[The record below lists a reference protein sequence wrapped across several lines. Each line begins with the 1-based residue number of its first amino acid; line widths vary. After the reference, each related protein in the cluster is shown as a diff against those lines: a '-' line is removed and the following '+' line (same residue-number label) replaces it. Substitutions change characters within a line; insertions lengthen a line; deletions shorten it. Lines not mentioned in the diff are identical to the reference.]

1 MRIRFV
7 VLAIVAC
14 SLPLPAIAAPTPV
27 VPVRTALDPL
37 RLKAADRMLTAM
49 NYDRMMHQTADAMIA
64 QMGPLFRRA
73 IEQKTGEKADDALV
87 QQLTGIEADF
97 MQKTI
102 VGSADVRRAVATL
115 YASEFTVPEL
125 NRLTDLLDDPVMR
138 KWTEVAP
145 DMAGKMFPLVQ
156 AVVESHREEL
166 ETRIKAA
173 VTDYYEQKTPVPHT

>member
-1 MRIRFV
+1 MRIHYLI
-7 VLAIVAC
+7 LAIFAC
-14 SLPLPAIAAPTPV
+14 SLPVPVLAAPAQPAAA
-27 VPVRTALDPL
+27 RTALDPM

-64 QMGPLFRRA
+64 QMGPMFRKA

-87 QQLTGIEADF
+87 QQLTAIEADF

-102 VGSADVRRAVATL
+102 VDSADVRRAIATL

-166 ETRIKAA
+166 ETRIKSV
-173 VTDYYEQKTPVPHT
+173 VTDYYEEKTPVPHS

>member
-1 MRIRFV
+1 MRIRFI
-7 VLAIVAC
+7 VLAIFAC
-14 SLPLPAIAAPTPV
+14 SLPVPVIAASPQPAAA
-27 VPVRTALDPL
+27 RSAIDPM
-37 RLKAADRMLTAM
+37 RLKAADRMLTIM

-64 QMGPLFRRA
+64 QIGPMFRKA

-102 VGSADVRRAVATL
+102 VDSADVRRAIATL

-125 NRLTDLLDDPVMR
+125 NRLADLLNDPVMR

-145 DMAGKMFPLVQ
+145 DMAGKMFPLVE

-166 ETRIKAA
+166 ETRIKSA
-173 VTDYYEQKTPVPHT
+173 VTDYYDEKTPVPHS